1 MSHCLLSPRVHQ
13 ADGRSGRLH
22 DTGTIDWIT
31 GHWGPNAVSGPSPS
45 PEVGGGDGKFQPC
58 HRRVGS
64 PSSQPPPSG
73 RVQKPPMNTA
83 KGSVTVFIT
92 REIGEICA
100 RNRGEDQIYIY
111 REAQYHGA
119 YSVVHNR
126 CRLLPA
132 LSRPPLLPPGALAQ
146 PCPRVHA
153 PGPRGGVCGPGQL
166 GGVGI
171 VTGHLVPR
179 CPTHLASH
187 REACLAGA
195 GVVLRLRRGLVP
207 RAVGRGGNMAD
218 QPGGERLDSC
228 TSPVRLDHLQVLS
241 AGPWPNLAS
250 ARPIR
255 PCGGRPVYLGH
266 LPSTYPWG

>member
-45 PEVGGGDGKFQPC
+45 PEVGGGDGKFQPSN
-58 HRRVGS
+58 RRVGS

-126 CRLLPA
+126 CPDLLHLAEPE
-132 LSRPPLLPPGALAQ
+132 LYTRWTPTPGHPLLPSSPKP
-146 PCPRVHA
+146 PCSF
-153 PGPRGGVCGPGQL
+153 CF
-166 GGVGI
+166 
-171 VTGHLVPR
+171 
-179 CPTHLASH
+179 C
-187 REACLAGA
+187 EADHSTCLI
-195 GVVLRLRRGLVP
+195 
-207 RAVGRGGNMAD
+207 
-218 QPGGERLDSC
+218 S
-228 TSPVRLDHLQVLS
+228 
-241 AGPWPNLAS
+241 
-250 ARPIR
+250 
-255 PCGGRPVYLGH
+255 
-266 LPSTYPWG
+266 

>member
-126 CRLLPA
+126 WPTSPCPESASTAASRSPGPA
-132 LSRPPLLPPGALAQ
+132 MPQGPCTWTPGWSLRSRPAGWGGYSHWPSCPQMSNPP
-146 PCPRVHA
+146 
-153 PGPRGGVCGPGQL
+153 
-166 GGVGI
+166 
-171 VTGHLVPR
+171 
-179 CPTHLASH
+179 
-187 REACLAGA
+187 CLA
-195 GVVLRLRRGLVP
+195 P
-207 RAVGRGGNMAD
+207 
-218 QPGGERLDSC
+218 
-228 TSPVRLDHLQVLS
+228 
-241 AGPWPNLAS
+241 
-250 ARPIR
+250 
-255 PCGGRPVYLGH
+255 
-266 LPSTYPWG
+266 